1 MERIQTDT
9 KAGEIAR
16 LRDFVVTF
24 GKADDYDGDAT
35 IARIYPAV
43 EMVKTENG
51 NLEVCQYNGLVTL
64 HVGDVLRREDIAAV
78 KEAAAILPMTMAAF
92 TGGDGSRQHRL
103 QAQLR
108 SPLRS
113 GLHAHHESRGAVVV
127 HARRDEGHHGSQ
139 PSVRTDAPC
148 LAVLQRALRDSGQ

>member
-1 MERIQTDT
+1 MRLSIVRTDKANKQHLTVKSADWLMERIQTDT

-92 TGGDGSRQHRL
+92 TGGDG
-103 QAQLR
+103 R
-108 SPLRS
+108 SVEILV
-113 GLHAHHESRGAVVV
+113 AVT
-127 HARRDEGHHGSQ
+127 RKDM
-139 PSVRTDAPC
+139 
-148 LAVLQRALRDSGQ
+148 